1 MAGKT
6 ESGTEIK
13 TGLWIGRGR
22 GRTLVDPE
30 EVKKLAALHC
40 TIKEIAEWFK
50 TTEKTISYHFADI
63 ITKAKLETKNSL
75 RRTQL
80 RVAMSGNVPM
90 LIFLGKNMLGQ
101 SDNPQNNTEN
111 SEILPWED

>member
-1 MAGKT
+1 MAGTTKNI
-6 ESGTEIK
+6 EITK
-13 TGLWIGRGR
+13 MVMKIGRGPNQ
-22 GRTLVDPE
+22 TTVDSE
-30 EVKKLAALHC
+30 EVRKLAALHC
-40 TIKEIAEWFK
+40 TLKEIADWCG

-80 RVAMSGNVPM
+80 RVAIEKENVPM

-101 SDNPQNNTEN
+101 SDTPTVSDSTEV
-111 SEILPWED
+111 LPWKD

>member
-6 ESGTEIK
+6 EQGTEIK
-13 TGLWIGRGR
+13 TGLWVGRGKNK
-22 GRTLVDPE
+22 TLVDPE

-40 TIKEIAEWFK
+40 TIKEIATWFE

-63 ITKAKLETKNSL
+63 ITKAKIETKNSL

-80 RVAMSGNVPM
+80 RVAMGGNVPM
-90 LIFLGKNMLGQ
+90 LIWLGKNLLGQ
-101 SDNPQNNTEN
+101 SDNNQATESN
-111 SEILPWED
+111 EILPWED